1 MQNAGKVGVL
11 VVAFFAMLYM
21 AYAMIG
27 KDLFAQKHTFYTATF
42 ADAGGVS
49 AGTRILMAGVNIG
62 TVSEVKLKS
71 PTEAEMK
78 LSITHTIEIPKGAVA
93 QIPSSLTG
101 IGESDIIIVP
111 PSISQGTLEAGGNLK
126 GVRQ

>member
-27 KDLFAQKHTFYTATF
+27 KDLFAQKHNFYF
-42 ADAGGVS
+42 AKFSDAGGVPT
-49 AGTRILMAGVNIG
+49 GTRILMAGVNIG

-71 PTEAEMK
+71 PTEAVMT
-78 LSITHTIEIPKGAVA
+78 LSINHTVDMPKGAIA

-101 IGESDIIIVP
+101 IGE
-111 PSISQGTLEAGGNLK
+111 
-126 GVRQ
+126 